1 MKITLSTRTSQQLA
15 LTPQLQQA
23 IRLLALSNLELR
35 QELQSFIEDNP
46 LLELAD
52 YEDESEATEAL
63 PEPSVEAADQSID
76 DDWGEESSDGAREDR
91 MEQIERQ
98 REELVAEQAV
108 EVDGPPEWEDPD
120 SLADWKT
127 SGLATDDDG
136 LERQD
141 AIEEGLREHLQAQVI
156 GLALSPRDRAWLE
169 ILINA
174 LDEDGYL
181 RDSLEE
187 IAEPFQSLFE
197 AHFEEPLDEDEMRLG
212 LRLLQSLDP
221 TGVGACNLQ
230 ECLLLQLRSLSSG
243 VGGSETLEVAKR
255 LVEFHLDALGQ
266 QPVASLA
273 KTCGLDRGLV
283 QEALAQI
290 RQLSPK
296 PAARFDQKEVPTVI
310 PDVTVLK
317 DRSGRWVA
325 RLSTQALPRLQI
337 NPLYAR
343 LIREHSGDSSL
354 GQKLQ
359 EARWMVKNI
368 EQRSDTILRVSQAIV
383 AAQQPFFHL
392 GPKAMKPMILKDIAE
407 SCDLHESTV
416 SRVTTQ
422 KFMLTPL
429 GCFELKFFFSSHV
442 GTDDGGSASAT
453 ALKAQIG
460 EWIRQESASKPLSD
474 QAIADRFAESGV
486 MVARRTVAKYRES
499 LRIPSASLR
508 KQT

>member
-1 MKITLSTRTSQQLA
+1 MTKTRGRPPKEIPKAPEIQFDEAEYRASVAETRGIAQIKASYTAERDQLNQMIHRVQMGLAQAGLSTAINLQNLKSIKESKSYRLMAGEKGVDRRGVPIPDLGTWDGFCRA
-15 LTPQLQQA
+15 LGCSPDKIDEDLLNFEA
-23 IRLLALSNLELR
+23 FGADALERLTAVGAGYRELR
-35 QELQSFIEDNP
+35 QFRK
-46 LLELAD
+46 
-52 YEDESEATEAL
+52 L
-63 PEPSVEAADQSID
+63 PE
-76 DDWGEESSDGAREDR
+76 DR
-91 MEQIERQ
+91 K
-98 REELVAEQAV
+98 L
-108 EVDGPPEWEDPD
+108 EV
-120 SLADWKT
+120 
-127 SGLATDDDG
+127 
-136 LERQD
+136 
-141 AIEEGLREHLQAQVI
+141 
-156 GLALSPRDRAWLE
+156 
-169 ILINA
+169 
-174 LDEDGYL
+174 
-181 RDSLEE
+181 
-187 IAEPFQSLFE
+187 
-197 AHFEEPLDEDEMRLG
+197 
-212 LRLLQSLDP
+212 
-221 TGVGACNLQ
+221 
-230 ECLLLQLRSLSSG
+230 
-243 VGGSETLEVAKR
+243 LEVAKR

-273 KTCGLDRGLV
+273 KTCGLDRALI
-283 QEALAQI
+283 QEALTRI

-325 RLSTQALPRLQI
+325 RLSTQALPKLQI

-343 LIREHSGDSSL
+343 LIREHSGENSL

-368 EQRSDTILRVSQAIV
+368 EQRSDTILRVAQAIV

-392 GPKAMKPMILKDIAE
+392 GAKAMKPMILKDIAE

-460 EWIRQESASKPLSD
+460 EWIRQENSSKPLSD

-486 MVARRTVAKYRES
+486 VVARRTVAKYRES

>member
-35 QELQSFIEDNP
+35 QELQNFIEENP
-46 LLELAD
+46 LLELED
-52 YEDESEATEAL
+52 YEDDAEISAEPLQAEPETSPERDWEEDL
-63 PEPSVEAADQSID
+63 PEPARE
-76 DDWGEESSDGAREDR
+76 ERLESSEL
-91 MEQIERQ
+91 Q
-98 REELVAEQAV
+98 REEFSAEQAV

-120 SLADWKT
+120 SLADWKV
-127 SGLATDDDG
+127 SGLGAEDDAP
-136 LERQD
+136 ESQD
-141 AIEEGLREHLQAQVI
+141 AIDENLGDHLRSQALGLT
-156 GLALSPRDRAWLE
+156 LSARDRAWLE

-181 RDSLEE
+181 RDPLEE

-197 AHFEEPLDEDEMRLG
+197 QHFEEPLDEDEMRLG
-212 LRLLQSLDP
+212 LRLLQSFDP
-221 TGVGACNLQ
+221 VGVGATSLQ
-230 ECLLLQLRSLSSG
+230 ECLLLQLQRPQSQNCDRD
-243 VGGSETLEVAKR
+243 VLEAAKR
-255 LVEFHLDALGQ
+255 LVEFHLESLGQ

-273 KTCGLDRGLV
+273 KSCGLDRGLI
-283 QEALAQI
+283 QDALLLI
-290 RQLSPK
+290 RQLRPK
-296 PAARFDQKEVPTVI
+296 PASLFDRKEVATVI
-310 PDVTVLK
+310 PDVTVQK

-325 RLSTQALPRLQI
+325 RLSTQALPKLQI

-343 LIREHSGDSSL
+343 LIRDHSGDSSL
-354 GQKLQ
+354 AQKLQ

-407 SCDLHESTV
+407 SCELHESTV

-442 GTDDGGSASAT
+442 GTDDGGAASAT

-460 EWIRQESASKPLSD
+460 EWIRQESSAKPLSD
-474 QAIADRFAESGV
+474 QAIADRFAESGIV
-486 MVARRTVAKYRES
+486 VARRTVAKYRES